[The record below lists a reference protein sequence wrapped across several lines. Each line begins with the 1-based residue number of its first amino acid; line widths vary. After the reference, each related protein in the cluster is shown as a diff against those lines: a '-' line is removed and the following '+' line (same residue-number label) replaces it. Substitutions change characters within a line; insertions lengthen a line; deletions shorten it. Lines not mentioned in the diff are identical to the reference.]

1 VPAPPDDEW
10 EGWDYLV
17 DRPPIASDLPGGV
30 QQPLISPR
38 KRREL
43 EGERAAGS
51 PAEQHEQHEP
61 EHERT
66 EQSGEQAGEHAEH
79 EQQPPVPSTAD
90 LEESDMLATTLAR
103 PPVSPAARML
113 LDRSRAGLLQALAA
127 RSPGERFVTAHL
139 AALRAAAAVLA
150 VRSRP
155 GGRGGPRS
163 VWEVLPRVAPELGE
177 WASFFAA
184 TASRRAAIEAGR
196 SDVVSAREADDLLRD
211 AEAFHHLVESSLGLP
226 YQQVLP
232 GTLPSCE

>member
-1 VPAPPDDEW
+1 
-10 EGWDYLV
+10 
-17 DRPPIASDLPGGV
+17 
-30 QQPLISPR
+30 
-38 KRREL
+38 
-43 EGERAAGS
+43 
-51 PAEQHEQHEP
+51 
-61 EHERT
+61 
-66 EQSGEQAGEHAEH
+66 
-79 EQQPPVPSTAD
+79 
-90 LEESDMLATTLAR
+90 MLATTLTR
-103 PPVSPAARML
+103 PPVSTAARML

-127 RSPGERFVTAHL
+127 RNPDERYVTAHL
-139 AALRAAAAVLA
+139 AALRSAAAMLS

-163 VWEVLPRVAPELGE
+163 VWEVLPKVAPELGE